1 MALQDLL
8 LVEDDPS
15 IVTFL
20 RTALK
25 SDHRYRMEHAGSLAQ
40 VQELARQRQE
50 TGLSPWLVT
59 LLDLGLPDGDGL
71 DILSW
76 LRSIQPQGLIVV
88 LSARHREEDKVRA
101 LQQGAD
107 DYMTKP
113 FTIGELL
120 ARLDAHL
127 RRLWQNPGG
136 LLPSDS
142 WTLEEDVRLLVL
154 DDGRKVALTMKEF
167 LMMRLF
173 LQHAG
178 QVIPYQKLLM
188 GVWGPKHLGQTH
200 YLRIYIQRLREKIEE
215 DPNQPRYLIT
225 ELGIGYRLLLPE
237 HQEPAL

>member
-127 RRLWQNPGG
+127 RRLWQNPG
-136 LLPSDS
+136 
-142 WTLEEDVRLLVL
+142 
-154 DDGRKVALTMKEF
+154 
-167 LMMRLF
+167 
-173 LQHAG
+173 
-178 QVIPYQKLLM
+178 
-188 GVWGPKHLGQTH
+188 
-200 YLRIYIQRLREKIEE
+200 
-215 DPNQPRYLIT
+215 
-225 ELGIGYRLLLPE
+225 
-237 HQEPAL
+237 